1 MSDYFAVATIKNKR
15 SSYRSTIVYKIRASC
30 LNVERDLIYGL
41 PLLSLLNYLA
51 SEKIRNLDRSRFL
64 LKFHRFERLSSS
76 IRFRIIQYQ
85 KQSGNTSKADTALR
99 DCSRWITHSDSGPH
113 EQVNKH
119 EVRGKRA
126 RDGKRPRKGRE
137 TAWNAGGKC
146 PGVAGAR
153 ARLCGSECAGYITGR
168 LPSSFSL
175 ALIVVATTRSNLI
188 TTR

>member
-1 MSDYFAVATIKNKR
+1 MPDYFAVTTIQNKR
-15 SSYRSTIVYKIRASC
+15 SSYRSTIVYKIRTSC
-30 LNVERDLIYGL
+30 FNVERDLIYRL
-41 PLLSLLNYLA
+41 PLSSLLNYLA
-51 SEKIRNLDRSRFL
+51 SEKIRLK
-64 LKFHRFERLSSS
+64 LKFPRFEQLSSC
-76 IRFRIIQYQ
+76 IRFRIMQNQ
-85 KQSGNTSKADTALR
+85 KQSRNTSKADTALR

-126 RDGKRPRKGRE
+126 RDGRRPRKGRE